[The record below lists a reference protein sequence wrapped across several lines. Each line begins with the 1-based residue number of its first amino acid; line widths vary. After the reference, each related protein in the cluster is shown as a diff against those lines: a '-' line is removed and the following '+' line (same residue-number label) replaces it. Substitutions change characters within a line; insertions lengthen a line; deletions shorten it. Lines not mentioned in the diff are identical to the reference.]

1 MSLQHIVCPHCF
13 VTNKVPEDRSSK
25 IAKCGKC
32 GDSLFTGKPI
42 PVNSEQF
49 KKMVGY
55 NSIPVVVD
63 FWAAWCGP
71 CKSFAPVFEQASQ
84 QLEPK
89 IIFLKLDT
97 EACSDIAAL
106 YRIQSI
112 PTLIEYRH
120 GKAHTRQSGALP
132 LSQLLVWLDSRVS

>member
-1 MSLQHIVCPHCF
+1 MALQNIVCPHCF
-13 VTNKVPEDRSSK
+13 VTNKVPDERSPVS
-25 IAKCGKC
+25 AKCGKC
-32 GDSLFTGKPI
+32 GDLLFTGKPI

-71 CKSFAPVFEQASQ
+71 CKSFAPIFEQASQ

-89 IIFLKLDT
+89 LRFLKLDT
-97 EACSDIAAL
+97 EACSDIASL

-112 PTLIEYRH
+112 PTLIEYRN
-120 GKAHTRQSGALP
+120 GKEHTRQSGAMP
-132 LSQLLVWLDSRVS
+132 LAQLLSWLDSRVI

>member
-1 MSLQHIVCPHCF
+1 MALQNIVCPHCF
-13 VTNKVPEDRSSK
+13 VTNKLPDERSPAA
-25 IAKCGKC
+25 AKCGKC
-32 GDSLFTGKPI
+32 GDLLFTGKPI

-71 CKSFAPVFEQASQ
+71 CKSFAPIFEQASH

-89 IIFLKLDT
+89 LRFLKLDT
-97 EACSDIAAL
+97 EACSDIASL

-112 PTLIEYRH
+112 PTLIEYRN
-120 GKAHTRQSGALP
+120 GKEHTRQSGAMP
-132 LSQLLVWLDSRVS
+132 LAQLLSWLDSRVI